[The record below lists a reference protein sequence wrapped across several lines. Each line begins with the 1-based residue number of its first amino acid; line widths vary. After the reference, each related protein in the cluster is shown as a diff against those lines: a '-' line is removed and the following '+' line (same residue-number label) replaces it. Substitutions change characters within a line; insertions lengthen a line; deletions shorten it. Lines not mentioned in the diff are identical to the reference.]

1 MRSRRPV
8 RRVARPENP
17 LDTIFFLG
25 VGTWLTAWA
34 CALGLHRLAHTHA
47 APSPMTLFDTPV
59 PPTRMETL
67 E

>member
-1 MRSRRPV
+1 M
-8 RRVARPENP
+8 
-17 LDTIFFLG
+17 DTTFFLG
-25 VGTWLTAWA
+25 VGTWLIAWA

-47 APSPMTLFDTPV
+47 APSPLTLFDTPV